1 MPPPQFLITYLIF
14 EWQQKMEKAPIKAG
28 RFIDGASLLLED
40 LKMKLL
46 PAIIT
51 LAATISLCEGI
62 GSIFPSK
69 GDEANSDT
77 SKGDEANSD
86 KDTGKCPLG
95 LFNTVLIFM
104 RE

>member
-1 MPPPQFLITYLIF
+1 
-14 EWQQKMEKAPIKAG
+14 MEKAPIKAG

-40 LKMKLL
+40 HLKMKLL

-51 LAATISLCEGI
+51 LAATISLCKGI
-62 GSIFPSK
+62 GSLFP
-69 GDEANSDT
+69 

-104 RE
+104 GE

>member
-28 RFIDGASLLLED
+28 RLIDGASLLLED

-51 LAATISLCEGI
+51 LAATTSLCKGI
-62 GSIFPSK
+62 GSIFP
-69 GDEANSDT
+69 

-86 KDTGKCPLG
+86 KDTGKCPLLCAYLYG
-95 LFNTVLIFM
+95 RVTDG
-104 RE
+104 R